1 MANIKIND
9 LVLAGAVSDSMQLE
23 TDIGGSVA
31 NRVTAAQLST
41 KILTTDLQFSGT
53 LANAIQTTN
62 VTLDGLDESTT
73 TLTEPAANQFQI
85 NRGTS
90 SLLVQTS
97 STLDQDLSTTS
108 DVTFNSV
115 DIAVGQEYQ
124 VNGVNVISY
133 TNATPMPDDVGGYET
148 GTTFTDQDLTQMFD
162 GLLYPYQYPA
172 FSSFS
177 ISGQASPIE
186 VGTEITGIE
195 TFIWGTTNPTNIQ
208 SNSINIYDIT
218 GSSTLFTGLINDGSE
233 QYDFTPPIVKN
244 SQASN
249 QWRIE
254 GTNTKLQT
262 FTRNYTVN
270 WQWRIY
276 WGTSPNTS
284 LTESEIEALAD
295 DRLDTNVPGNYSFAA
310 GDYKYFAWPSLFNQ
324 PASFKDQATSLDV
337 PMESP
342 DIVSVTNVN
351 GITTNYSVYR
361 TTNIIGSSITIVVAT

>member
-9 LVLAGAVSDSMQLE
+9 LTLAGAVSDTMQLE

-31 NRVTAAQLST
+31 NRITAAQLST

-53 LANAIQTTN
+53 LANAIQITN
-62 VTLDGLDESTT
+62 VTLNGLDESTT

-177 ISGQASPIE
+177 ISGQSSPIE
-186 VGTEITGIE
+186 VGTEITGVE
-195 TFIWGTTNPTNIQ
+195 TFIWGTTHPTNIQ
-208 SNSINIYDIT
+208 ANSINIYDIT
-218 GSSTLFTGLINDGSE
+218 GSSTLFTGLVNDGSE
-233 QYDFTPPIVKN
+233 PYDFTPPIVYN

-254 GTNTKLQT
+254 GTNTKSQT
-262 FTRNYTVN
+262 FIRNYTVS

>member
-1 MANIKIND
+1 MANVKIND
-9 LVLAGAVSDSMQLE
+9 IPIAGAVADNMQLE
-23 TDIGGSVA
+23 TDIGGSVP
-31 NRVTAAQLST
+31 NKITVSQLST
-41 KILTTDLQFSGT
+41 KIITTDLNFSGT
-53 LANAIQTTN
+53 LANAIQITN
-62 VTLDGLDESTT
+62 VTLNGLAESTT
-73 TLTEPAANQFQI
+73 TLTEPAANQFQFDS
-85 NRGTS
+85 GTS
-90 SLLVQTS
+90 SLLIQTS
-97 STLDQDLSTTS
+97 ATIDQDLSTTS

-133 TNATPMPDDVGGYET
+133 TNATPMPDDVGGYES
-148 GTTFTDQDLTQMFD
+148 GTTFTDQDLTQMFN
-162 GLLYPYQYPA
+162 GLLYPYQYPT

-186 VGTEITGIE
+186 VGTEITGAQ

-208 SNSINIYDIT
+208 ANSINIYDIT
-218 GSSTLFTGLINDGSE
+218 GSSTLFTGLANDGSE
-233 QYDFTPPIVKN
+233 PYNFTPPIVYT
-244 SQASN
+244 SQATN

-262 FTRNYTVN
+262 FIRNFNVN
-270 WQWRIY
+270 WWWRIY

-284 LTESEIEALAD
+284 LTEAQIEALANN
-295 DRLDTNVPGNYSFAA
+295 RLDTNVPGNYSFAA
-310 GDYKYFAWPSLFNQ
+310 GDYKYFAWPSLFVQ